1 MEEIV
6 LYIDTCTK
14 YMCVGLSKGNELVY
28 KKQYEAFKRQSEVA
42 ALEIDKCLKET
53 GVSPK
58 LLTKIVVT
66 NGPGSYTG
74 IRIGLTLAK
83 VMSKVLNIK
92 LVCLSSLQVM
102 CGLNDVSAIIDAKS
116 KRVYYGKYRNG
127 SNIIND
133 CVKYVSELDLNEVYV
148 GETNV
153 INRDEMKID
162 IIRNMFDLR
171 NVEEVSDID
180 SVKAIYLKD

>member
-1 MEEIV
+1 MGEVV

-14 YMCVGLSKGNELVY
+14 YMCVGLSIDDKIVY

-42 ALEIDKCLKET
+42 ALEIDKCLKECR
-53 GVSPK
+53 VLASS
-58 LLTKIVVT
+58 LTKVVVT

-92 LVCLSSLQVM
+92 LVCLSSLQVIA
-102 CGLNDVSAIIDAKS
+102 GVGEYSAIIDAKS
-116 KRVYYGKYRNG
+116 KRVYYGKYCNG
-127 SNIIND
+127 ESIVSD
-133 CVKYVSELDLNEVYV
+133 CVKYINELDLKEEYI

-153 INRDEMKID
+153 IGKEEKEID
-162 IIRNMFDLR
+162 IIENMFLLR
-171 NVEEVSDID
+171 NSEEVRDID

>member
-1 MEEIV
+1 MEEVV
-6 LYIDTCTK
+6 LYIDTCTR
-14 YMCVGLSKGNELVY
+14 YMCVGLSIGDKLIY

-42 ALEIDKCLKET
+42 ALEIDKCLKECK
-53 GVSPK
+53 VNPQSID
-58 LLTKIVVT
+58 KIVVT

-102 CGLNDVSAIIDAKS
+102 CGLNEVSAIIDAKS
-116 KRVYYGKYRNG
+116 KRVYYGKYSDG
-127 SNIIND
+127 KCVVND
-133 CVKYVSELDLNEVYV
+133 CVKYISELDLDEKYV
-148 GETNV
+148 G
-153 INRDEMKID
+153 D
-162 IIRNMFDLR
+162 IGVLGKEEKELTIIENMFELR
-171 NVEEVSDID
+171 NSEEVSDID

>member
-1 MEEIV
+1 MEIV

-14 YMCVGLSKGNELVY
+14 YMCVGLSKGDTLVY

-42 ALEIDKCLKET
+42 ALEIDKCLKECH
-53 GVSPK
+53 VLPNE
-58 LLTKIVVT
+58 LTKIVVT

-92 LVCLSSLQVM
+92 LVCLSSLQAI
-102 CGLNDVSAIIDAKS
+102 CGINSCSAIIDAKS
-116 KRVYYGKYRNG
+116 KRVYYGKYSNG
-127 SNIIND
+127 VSVEGD
-133 CVKYVSELDLNEVYV
+133 CIKYVSELDLSELYV

-153 INRDEMKID
+153 IGMEENEID
-162 IIRNMFDLR
+162 IIENMFSLR
-171 NVEEVSDID
+171 NSEEVKDID

>member
-1 MEEIV
+1 MEVV

-14 YMCVGLSKGNELVY
+14 YMCVGLSKGDKLVY

-42 ALEIDKCLKET
+42 ALEIDECLKESN
-53 GVSPK
+53 VSPSE
-58 LLTKIVVT
+58 LTRIVVT

-83 VMSKVLNIK
+83 VMSKVLKID

-102 CGLNDVSAIIDAKS
+102 CGLEDCSALIDAKS
-116 KRVYYGKYRNG
+116 KRVYYGKYSNG
-127 SNIIND
+127 KCICND
-133 CVKYVSELDLNEVYV
+133 CVKYLNELDMNESYV
-148 GETNV
+148 GEVSV
-153 INRDEMKID
+153 IGKEEKEID
-162 IIRNMFDLR
+162 IIQNMFLLR
-171 NVEEVSDID
+171 NNEVVEDID

>member
-1 MEEIV
+1 MEIV

-14 YMCVGLSKGNELVY
+14 YMCIGLSKGNELVY
-28 KKQYEAFKRQSEVA
+28 KKQYNAFKRQSEVA
-42 ALEIDKCLKET
+42 ALEIDTCLKAC
-53 GVSPK
+53 GVSPSE
-58 LLTKIVVT
+58 LTKIVVT

-102 CGLNDVSAIIDAKS
+102 CETKDCSAIIDAKS
-116 KRVYYGKYRNG
+116 KRVYYGKYCNG
-127 SNIIND
+127 EAIVED
-133 CVKYVSELDLNEVYV
+133 CVKYISELDLNEIYV
-148 GETNV
+148 GETIV
-153 INRDEMKID
+153 IGKDEEEID
-162 IIRNMFDLR
+162 MLENMFMLR
-171 NVEEVSDID
+171 NTKEVEDID

>member
-14 YMCVGLSKGNELVY
+14 YMCVGLSKGDNLVY

-42 ALEIDKCLKET
+42 ALEIDKCLKESNVT
-53 GVSPK
+53 PNE
-58 LLTKIVVT
+58 LTKIVVT

-92 LVCLSSLQVM
+92 LVCLSSLKAM
-102 CGLNDVSAIIDAKS
+102 CGNKDVSALIDAKG
-116 KRVYYGKYRNG
+116 KRVYYGRYKNG
-127 SNIIND
+127 EEVIAD
-133 CVKYVSELDLNEVYV
+133 CVKYVSELNLEESYV
-148 GETNV
+148 GETGV
-153 INRDEMKID
+153 IGNEEEEID
-162 IIRNMFDLR
+162 IIENMFLLR
-171 NVEEVSDID
+171 NEKEVNDID
-180 SVKAIYLKD
+180 GVKAIYLKD

>member
-1 MEEIV
+1 MEIV

-14 YMCVGLSKGNELVY
+14 YMCIGLSKGDELVY
-28 KKQYEAFKRQSEVA
+28 KKQYNAFKRQSEVA
-42 ALEIDKCLKET
+42 ALEIDSCLIKC
-53 GVSPK
+53 GVNPSE
-58 LLTKIVVT
+58 LTKIVVT

-102 CGLNDVSAIIDAKS
+102 CGMSDCSAIIDAKS
-116 KRVYYGKYRNG
+116 KRAYYGKYSNG
-127 SNIIND
+127 QVVVGD
-133 CVKYVSELDLNEVYV
+133 CVKYISGLDLNEKYV
-148 GETNV
+148 GETEV
-153 INRDEMKID
+153 IGKPEEEID
-162 IIRNMFDLR
+162 ILENMFLLR
-171 NVEEVSDID
+171 NAAEVEDID

>member
-1 MEEIV
+1 MVV
-6 LYIDTCTK
+6 LFIDTCNK
-14 YMCVGLSKGNELVY
+14 ELAIGLSVDDKLVY
-28 KKQYEAFKRQSEVA
+28 KKEYDAFKRQSEVA
-42 ALEIDKCLKET
+42 ALEIDTCLKEC
-53 GVSPK
+53 GVSPSE
-58 LLTKIVVT
+58 LTKIIVT

-102 CGLNDVSAIIDAKS
+102 CGTKDCSAVIDAKS

-127 SNIIND
+127 EAIVED
-133 CVKYVSELDLNEVYV
+133 CVKYISDLDLNESYV
-148 GETNV
+148 GETV
-153 INRDEMKID
+153 VLSKDEEELDMLE
-162 IIRNMFDLR
+162 NMFMLR
-171 NVEEVSDID
+171 NSKEVEDID

>member
-14 YMCVGLSKGNELVY
+14 YMCVGLSKGDVLVY
-28 KKQYEAFKRQSEVA
+28 KKQYNAFKRQSEVA
-42 ALEIDKCLKET
+42 ALEIDTCLKESK
-53 GVSPK
+53 VKPSD
-58 LLTKIVVT
+58 LTKIVVT

-92 LVCLSSLQVM
+92 LVCLSSLRAM
-102 CGLNDVSAIIDAKS
+102 CGLKSCSAIIDAKS
-116 KRVYYGKYRNG
+116 KRVYYGKYDNG
-127 SNIIND
+127 VCVVED
-133 CVKYVSELDLNEVYV
+133 CVKYVSELDLNEKYV
-148 GETNV
+148 GETSV
-153 INRDEMKID
+153 INVEEKEID
-162 IIRNMFDLR
+162 LIQNMFDLR
-171 NVEEVSDID
+171 NIEAVGDID

>member
-14 YMCVGLSKGNELVY
+14 YMGVGVSIGDNLVY

-42 ALEIDKCLKET
+42 ALEIDKCLKECN
-53 GVSPK
+53 VLPSS
-58 LLTKIVVT
+58 LTKIVVT

-102 CGLNDVSAIIDAKS
+102 CGVNSSSAIIDAKS
-116 KRVYYGKYRNG
+116 KRVYYGKYENG
-127 SNIIND
+127 VCICKD
-133 CVKYVSELDLNEVYV
+133 CVKYVSELDLSEDYV
-148 GETNV
+148 GETLV
-153 INRDEMKID
+153 IGKEEKKID
-162 IIRNMFDLR
+162 LIENMFFLR
-171 NVEEVSDID
+171 NNKEVSDID

>member
-14 YMCVGLSKGNELVY
+14 YMCVGLSIDDKLVY

-53 GVSPK
+53 NINAK
-58 LLTKIVVT
+58 QLTKIVVT

-83 VMSKVLNIK
+83 VMAKVLNVK
-92 LVCLSSLQVM
+92 LVCLSSLQAL
-102 CGLNDVSAIIDAKS
+102 CGKEDRSAIIDARS
-116 KRVYYGKYRNG
+116 NRMYYGKYCNG
-127 SNIIND
+127 ISVVND
-133 CVKYVSELDLNEVYV
+133 CVKYVSELDVNEEYV
-148 GETNV
+148 GDLYV
-153 INRDEMKID
+153 INKEEKEID
-162 IIRNMFDLR
+162 IIDNMFVLR
-171 NVEEVSDID
+171 NVSEVNDID
-180 SVKAIYLKD
+180 AVRAIYLKD

>member
-1 MEEIV
+1 MEIV

-14 YMCVGLSKGNELVY
+14 YMCVGLSKGDKLVY
-28 KKQYEAFKRQSEVA
+28 KKQYSAFKRQSEVA
-42 ALEIDKCLKET
+42 ALEIDNCLKE
-53 GVSPK
+53 SNIKPK
-58 LLTKIVVT
+58 ELTKIVVT

-102 CGLNDVSAIIDAKS
+102 CGVDDCSAIIDAKS
-116 KRVYYGKYRNG
+116 KRVYYGRYNEGCVVEK
-127 SNIIND
+127 D
-133 CVKYVSELDLNEVYV
+133 CVKYISELDLNETYV

-153 INRDEMKID
+153 IGKEENEVD
-162 IIRNMFDLR
+162 IIGNMFMLR
-171 NVEEVSDID
+171 NSNAVEDID